1 MTNIEFEYKKGFKV
15 DFEYCVY
22 TKPKVQIDTWV
33 WKLEVWNIY
42 ESLLSE
48 SRSRDELQRQ
58 ERQETKEDEDFHFEY
73 KIQTDASPLQSRLFK
88 EKLLIMIF
96 IVATIV
102 PI

>member
-48 SRSRDELQRQ
+48 SRSR
-58 ERQETKEDEDFHFEY
+58 QETKEDEDFHFEY

-96 IVATIV
+96 IVATII